1 MTALTMTDYRPAR
14 RRALLT
20 ALGLSASLLLGGC
33 ASTGGAALSATT
45 VAPYRQTLALQ
56 GSIGINYLR
65 DGKRESLTGTFQ
77 WQQTPAATDVTL
89 VSPTGQ
95 TVAVLHVTPAQASL
109 QQSGQP
115 LRTAADLDSLT
126 TQTLGWSLPVAGL
139 RDWLQ
144 GYATDAQGQRFSASP
159 AHNTVVTRDGWKVE
173 YMTWQDEQAT
183 VPQPKR
189 IELTRLGAGE
199 VEELAIRI
207 AIRPSVEE

>member
-1 MTALTMTDYRPAR
+1 MMTIRLFSR

-20 ALGLSASLLLGGC
+20 AASLSSALLLGAC
-33 ASTGGAALSATT
+33 ATTGGAAQSAAT
-45 VAPYRQTLALQ
+45 VAPYRDTLALQ

-77 WQQTPAATDVTL
+77 WQQTSAATDVTL

-95 TVAVLHVTPAQASL
+95 TVAVLHVTPQQASL

-126 TQTLGWSLPVAGL
+126 SQTLGWSLPVAGL

-159 AHNTVVTRDGWKVE
+159 ARNTVITRDGWKVE
-173 YMTWQDEQAT
+173 YMTWQDELAA

-207 AIRPSVEE
+207 AIRPSVTE

>member
-1 MTALTMTDYRPAR
+1 MMTKRLFGG
-14 RRALLT
+14 RAVRCGTL
-20 ALGLSASLLLGGC
+20 AISLGASLLLGGC
-33 ASTGGAALSATT
+33 VTSGGAPRSTAS
-45 VAPYRQTLALQ
+45 VAPYRSTLALQ

-89 VSPTGQ
+89 ISPTGQ

-109 QQSGQP
+109 QQNGQP
-115 LRTAADLDSLT
+115 LRTATDLDSLT
-126 TQTLGWSLPVAGL
+126 SQTLGWSLPVAGL

-144 GYATDAQGQRFSASP
+144 GYAIDAQGQRFSASP
-159 AHNTVVTRDGWKVE
+159 AHNTVVTRDGWKVD
-173 YMTWQDEQAT
+173 YMTWQDEQAP

-189 IELTRLGAGE
+189 IELTRLVAGD

-207 AIRPSVEE
+207 AIRPAAEE

>member
-1 MTALTMTDYRPAR
+1 MTDYRPAR

-159 AHNTVVTRDGWKVE
+159 ARNTVVTRDGWKVE

-207 AIRPSVEE
+207 AIRPAVEE

>member
-1 MTALTMTDYRPAR
+1 MMTKRLFSSRAAR
-14 RRALLT
+14 CGTLAIS
-20 ALGLSASLLLGGC
+20 LGASLLLGGC
-33 ASTGGAALSATT
+33 ATSGSAPLSTAS
-45 VAPYRQTLALQ
+45 VAPYRSTLALQ

-89 VSPTGQ
+89 ISPTGQ

-126 TQTLGWSLPVAGL
+126 SQTLGWSLPVAGL

-159 AHNTVVTRDGWKVE
+159 ANNTVVTRDGWKVD
-173 YMTWQDEQAT
+173 YMTWQDEQAP

-189 IELTRLGAGE
+189 IELTRLVAGD

-207 AIRPSVEE
+207 AIRPAVEE